1 MNNSMVMGLVA
12 LTAAG
17 ISGCALH
24 QTGQLYEIKTGRA
37 TNVSVDSPYA
47 SAGKV
52 RGQLPG
58 GTQCN
63 GMFSLVSPENA
74 RQMTNFEVPFSDNA
88 DATVAVMQCSSGV
101 VLRCTMARRPG
112 SGFSYG
118 ECKDQQGVEY
128 AMMF

>member
-1 MNNSMVMGLVA
+1 MKNSIVIA
-12 LTAAG
+12 LAALAWAG

-37 TNVSVDSPYA
+37 THVSVDSPYA

-52 RGQLPG
+52 QGQLPG
-58 GTQCN
+58 GGQCD
-63 GMFSLVSPENA
+63 GVFSLVSPENA

-118 ECKDQQGVEY
+118 ECKDQRGVEY